1 MSNKLEKICIM
12 MRHHLA
18 EHHQRNKKKKHLLRA
33 ISLSYL
39 RHSLYIF
46 CIGCVGQVSRNSR
59 PYFKITFSSS
69 IDSNSTR

>member
-18 EHHQRNKKKKHLLRA
+18 EHHQRNKKKHLPRV

-46 CIGCVGQVSRNSR
+46 CIDCVGQESRNLR
-59 PYFKITFSSS
+59 LCFKITFNSS